1 MQAQQAARHCDGRAA
16 RQPASGV
23 PRTSPRR
30 CRACRELVAVSPR
43 RAAPRAARCAPPAAA
58 STDTAVSDE
67 RRIFSGVPLPP
78 VGAKATQLVEIKPG
92 LLWALRQDFPEAGP
106 ASIWLNCSVAK
117 LSSGGLLVY
126 SPVAPTPEMLDALRS
141 LPGAVEHVVAPSL
154 SPEHWLYVNATAA
167 AFPDAT
173 VWVCPGLTEVNLP
186 GIGDAKISAG
196 PRVRTIGPDLSASL
210 GGEVDYAQFV
220 GPFGLFKEAVFYA
233 RNARAVFSGDLF
245 FGAFEDEGMPSAL
258 QKRIGGVVGI
268 YKRIG
273 CPVAFLQ
280 MLLKRDDGREW
291 ASKVAGWDFDTVTG
305 GHLSAGINKERYGV
319 DGREAFLESFKF
331 VLQ

>member
-1 MQAQQAARHCDGRAA
+1 
-16 RQPASGV
+16 
-23 PRTSPRR
+23 
-30 CRACRELVAVSPR
+30 
-43 RAAPRAARCAPPAAA
+43 
-58 STDTAVSDE
+58 
-67 RRIFSGVPLPP
+67 
-78 VGAKATQLVEIKPG
+78 
-92 LLWALRQDFPEAGP
+92 
-106 ASIWLNCSVAK
+106 
-117 LSSGGLLVY
+117 
-126 SPVAPTPEMLDALRS
+126 MLDALRS

-173 VWVCPGLTEVNLP
+173 VWVCPGEPWQLSCCVPAAAALSCTVRTAGHLLFARLPCSIRAAAMPSKLPHHSQLPDTPPLPGRAGLTEVNLP

-196 PRVRTIGPDLSASL
+196 PRVRTIGERPGGHSARCLQWGYAHMPLHRSPLATVERGPLAIPPAHPQPTRPAAHAPGPDLSASL

>member
-1 MQAQQAARHCDGRAA
+1 MQAQQAVRHCGRRAA
-16 RQPASGV
+16 GQPASV
-23 PRTSPRR
+23 APRTPTLRR
-30 CRACRELVAVSPR
+30 R
-43 RAAPRAARCAPPAAA
+43 RAACECVAAAPRSSGAPRRVRCAAA
-58 STDTAVSDE
+58 STDTAVVDE
-67 RRIFSGVPLPP
+67 RRVFSGVPLPP
-78 VGAKATQLVEIKPG
+78 VGAKATQLVEVKPG

-141 LPGAVEHVVAPSL
+141 LPGAVEHIVAPSM

-196 PRVRTIGPDLSASL
+196 PRVRTIGPDMTAAL
-210 GGEVDYAQFV
+210 GGEVDFALFV
-220 GPFGLFKEAVFYA
+220 GPLGLFKEAVLYA
-233 RNARAVFSGDLF
+233 RNARAIFSGDLF
-245 FGAFEDEGMPSAL
+245 FGAFEDEGMPTAL
-258 QKRIGGVVGI
+258 QRRIGGVVGI

-280 MLLKRDDGREW
+280 MLLKRDEGREW
-291 ASKVAGWDFDTVTG
+291 AAKVAGWDFDTATG
-305 GHLSAGINKERYGV
+305 GHLSAGINKDRYGV
-319 DGREAFLESFKF
+319 DGREAFMESFKF
-331 VLQ
+331 MLQ